1 MQMVDPA
8 TVPVYRIGGQKT
20 SAEGVRSG
28 TSAQK
33 TRKTMTEPEDRCR
46 LVLIVPDDTDADRQ
60 AQALT
65 QALSGGDV
73 ASVILPQYGLD
84 DQAFQ
89 KRAEMLVP
97 IVQDGGAAA
106 ILYGDSRVAGR
117 ARADGMHLD
126 GGLEELGEAI
136 EKFTP
141 KLIVGAGGA
150 TERHAALEIG
160 ELRPDY
166 IFFGR
171 FDGDIKPEAHPKNV
185 ALAEWWASMIEIPC
199 ITMGGSDVES
209 VVAVAES
216 GGEFVALRSAVCA
229 SDAGPAAA
237 VAKANA
243 LLDEK
248 APRFGA

>member
-1 MQMVDPA
+1 
-8 TVPVYRIGGQKT
+8 
-20 SAEGVRSG
+20 
-28 TSAQK
+28 
-33 TRKTMTEPEDRCR
+33 MTEPEDRCR
-46 LVLIVPDDTDADRQ
+46 IVLIVPDDADAENQ
-60 AQALT
+60 AKRLAD
-65 QALSGGDV
+65 ALSGGDV

-89 KRAEMLVP
+89 KRAETLVS
-97 IVQDGGAAA
+97 IIQDAGAAA
-106 ILYGDSRVAGR
+106 IICGDSRVAGR
-117 ARADGMHLD
+117 AKADGLHMD
-126 GGLEELGEAI
+126 GSIEDLGDAI

-150 TERHAALEIG
+150 ADRHSALEVG
-160 ELRPDY
+160 ERRPDY

-199 ITMGGSDVES
+199 IAMGGSDAES

-216 GGEFVALRSAVCA
+216 GAEFVALRRAVF
-229 SDAGPAAA
+229 DAQDGPAAA
-237 VAKANA
+237 VARANA

>member
-1 MQMVDPA
+1 
-8 TVPVYRIGGQKT
+8 
-20 SAEGVRSG
+20 
-28 TSAQK
+28 
-33 TRKTMTEPEDRCR
+33 MTEPENRCR
-46 LVLIVPDDTDADRQ
+46 LVLIVPDEADSERQ
-60 AQALT
+60 AGQLQ

-73 ASVILPQYGLD
+73 ASVIVPQYELD

-89 KRAEMLVP
+89 KRAEVLVEMA
-97 IVQDGGAAA
+97 QNAGAAA
-106 ILYGDSRVAGR
+106 IIAGDSRVAGR
-117 ARADGMHLD
+117 AKADGLHMS
-126 GGLEELGEAI
+126 GSIEELGEAI

-141 KLIVGAGGA
+141 KMIVGAGGA
-150 TERHAALEIG
+150 SERHTALEIG

-199 ITMGGSDVES
+199 IVMGGNDAES

-216 GGEFVALRSAVCA
+216 GAEFVALRGAVFESA
-229 SDAGPAAA
+229 DGPAAA

-243 LLDEK
+243 ALDEK
-248 APRFGA
+248 APRFEG

>member
-1 MQMVDPA
+1 
-8 TVPVYRIGGQKT
+8 
-20 SAEGVRSG
+20 
-28 TSAQK
+28 
-33 TRKTMTEPEDRCR
+33 MTEPEDRCR
-46 LVLIVPDDTDADRQ
+46 LVLIVPNEADAERQ
-60 AQALT
+60 ASLLS

-73 ASVILPQYGLD
+73 ASVVLPQYELD

-89 KRAEMLVP
+89 KRAESLVQ
-97 IVQDGGAAA
+97 IIQDAGAAA
-106 ILYGDSRVAGR
+106 IIYGDSRVAGR
-117 ARADGMHLD
+117 AKADGLHMD
-126 GGLEELGEAI
+126 GSPEELGEAI

-150 TERHAALEIG
+150 SERHTALEIG

-199 ITMGGSDVES
+199 IAMGGTAVES
-209 VVAVAES
+209 VVTVAES
-216 GGEFVALRSAVCA
+216 GAEFVALRSAVFEA
-229 SDAGPAAA
+229 DGGPASA
-237 VAKANA
+237 VEKANA